1 MAKIEGRAT
10 CQLHITIALTEDEA
24 RALDSLAGYGDDA
37 FVEAFYTNLGR
48 SYMERHE
55 QGLRSFL
62 KSIREFIPGVLG
74 RADDARLAFDGRVDR
89 EAINSARCK
98 KPQ

>member
-10 CQLHITIALTEDEA
+10 CQLHLTIAVTEDEA
-24 RALDSLAGYGDDA
+24 RALDALAGYGDDA
-37 FVEAFYTNLGR
+37 FLKMFYEKLGK
-48 SYMERHE
+48 SYLEPHE

-62 KSIREFIPGVLG
+62 KSVREFIPGLLR
-74 RADDARLAFDGRVDR
+74 RADDARLVFDGRVDR